1 MCTSVCAHSGE
12 WMKYSAAGHY
22 TVVSS
27 ASVLWV
33 RNTAALTPQTT
44 HYSKGPKRPPTLPLS
59 PSLATRD
66 LDLQLCDD
74 YFMSPD
80 SLPSIVFLF
89 FLSTH
94 QCSDLAV
101 TLQPPSAPLTL
112 FKRFSKFNFPLVG
125 ITFRKLVCFN

>member
-80 SLPSIVFLF
+80 SLPSIVFF
-89 FLSTH
+89 FFSLHTSMLRLSSDFATPF
-94 QCSDLAV
+94 CS
-101 TLQPPSAPLTL
+101 
-112 FKRFSKFNFPLVG
+112 FNFV
-125 ITFRKLVCFN
+125 